1 MPRKTPTKK
10 PRSAVED
17 SANTKSF
24 NVTEHVL
31 VPLHELVSAEDKAKI
46 LARYG
51 VQPNQL
57 PRINPQDPA
66 IRHLGVKQGDLI
78 KITRKSQTAG
88 DATFYR
94 IVASE

>member
-10 PRSAVED
+10 SRSAAED
-17 SANTKSF
+17 STNTTSF

-31 VPLHELVSAEDKAKI
+31 VPSHELVSAEEKAKI

-51 VQPNQL
+51 VQPSQL

-88 DATFYR
+88 ESTFYR